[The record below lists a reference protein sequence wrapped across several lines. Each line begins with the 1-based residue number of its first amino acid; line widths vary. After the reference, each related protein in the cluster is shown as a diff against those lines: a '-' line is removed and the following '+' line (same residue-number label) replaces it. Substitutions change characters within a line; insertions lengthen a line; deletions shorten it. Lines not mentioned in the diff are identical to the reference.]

1 MELKKKNS
9 ELIKVICRLKMQIL
23 NLDSFCLKESYLI
36 FISYLLCIL
45 ILNCSYKNEVRNP
58 TNIRNKNQIIHLV
71 TGDRILKEIICESIL
86 NSTLGKC
93 LENTNSEIE
102 NSYFRIREIS
112 VDAQIKNSSYNYFK
126 NTGKSILTLTIGVF
140 ISNSAEIKFEIRN
153 KNNEEQSL
161 TAKELNSSG
170 TIERWAVLPFYAGF
184 AATNLGTFLNTYR
197 NPEHLQRYC
206 LYEKISDLRK
216 ILEANKDE
224 YCDNYAEFL
233 RNSFYKIENDFLN
246 LIQEGR

>member
-1 MELKKKNS
+1 MH
-9 ELIKVICRLKMQIL
+9 IL

-36 FISYLLCIL
+36 FLSYLLCIL
-45 ILNCSYKNEVRNP
+45 LLNCSYKNEVRNY
-58 TNIRNKNQIIHLV
+58 TNIRNQNQIIHLV

-93 LENTNSEIE
+93 VEYTNSEIE
-102 NSYFRIREIS
+102 NGYFRIKQIK
-112 VDAQIKNSSYNYFK
+112 VDAQIKNRSSNYFK
-126 NTGKSILTLTIGVF
+126 NAGKSILTLTLGVF
-140 ISNSAEIKFEIRN
+140 ISNSAEIHFKIQS
-153 KNNEEQSL
+153 KKNEEQSL
-161 TAKELNSSG
+161 PAIELNSSG

-184 AATNLGTFLNTYR
+184 AATNLGIFLNTYR

-206 LYEKISDLRK
+206 LYEKISDLRN

-233 RNSFYKIENDFLN
+233 RNSFYKIENEFLN
-246 LIQEGR
+246 LIQEGK